1 MLLEKFSD
9 LTNVDVMD
17 YYEYIVDFIKCKNKK
32 GIIEGG
38 QITHIDD
45 ISKIKGTIIVK
56 RTARFKCYY
65 RSAWRDFKNPAW
77 RIGLNKWGL
86 IKRFF
91 YCFKRRFHH
100 VFRQDYIVQFINK
113 IDDYKEE

>member
-1 MLLEKFSD
+1 M
-9 LTNVDVMD
+9 N
-17 YYEYIVDFIKCKNKK
+17 YYDDIVNFIKKKKKK

-38 QITHIDD
+38 HITHVDD

-77 RIGLNKWGL
+77 RVDLNKWGL
-86 IKRFF
+86 VKRFF
-91 YCFKRRFHH
+91 H
-100 VFRQDYIVQFINK
+100 
-113 IDDYKEE
+113 